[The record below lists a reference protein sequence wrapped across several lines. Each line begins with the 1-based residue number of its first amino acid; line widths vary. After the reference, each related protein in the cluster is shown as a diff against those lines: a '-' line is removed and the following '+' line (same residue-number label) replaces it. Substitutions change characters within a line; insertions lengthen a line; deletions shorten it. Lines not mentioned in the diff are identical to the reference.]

1 MKHQL
6 TTESDHEKDQNVA
19 ISQRSPMRDTCNQSE
34 EKKIER
40 LWSSE
45 LGEGEKSRCCKK
57 KKTFKE
63 RDRVENPGEG
73 AAGALVFLGINDRA
87 PPGRGKTE
95 NQ

>member
-6 TTESDHEKDQNVA
+6 TTESDHEKDQNDA

-34 EKKIER
+34 KKEPR
-40 LWSSE
+40 WSSE
-45 LGEGEKSRCCKK
+45 LGEEEKKADAAKK
-57 KKTFKE
+57 KRPSK
-63 RDRVENPGEG
+63 RNWVENPGEG

-87 PPGRGKTE
+87 PPGHGKTV